1 MTQTPSNL
9 FEDDGNEIPAEG
21 TLEVTGEEQTQD
33 LLQSIDELDKGVFT
47 VKDGEGF
54 FEMDDTTEKEDFYEQ
69 KYKEYE
75 LNYDNQIS
83 QKIYKGVSKILPS
96 NLQNKFNNKLAN
108 NKQKALKFRRDQ
120 LKFAEE
126 NADNAVGQ
134 VVRGFFAAYPGSK

>member
-47 VKDGEGF
+47 VKDGEGS

-83 QKIYKGVSKILPS
+83 QKIYKGVS
-96 NLQNKFNNKLAN
+96 
-108 NKQKALKFRRDQ
+108 
-120 LKFAEE
+120 
-126 NADNAVGQ
+126 
-134 VVRGFFAAYPGSK
+134 

>member
-47 VKDGEGF
+47 VKDGEGS

-75 LNYDNQIS
+75 LNYDNQFN

-108 NKQKALKFRRDQ
+108 NKQKALKILFISIMKIANFLLLQ
-120 LKFAEE
+120 VLL
-126 NADNAVGQ
+126 AVIKKTK
-134 VVRGFFAAYPGSK
+134 YHL

>member
-21 TLEVTGEEQTQD
+21 TLKVTGEEQTQD

-69 KYKEYE
+69 KYKR
-75 LNYDNQIS
+75 YD
-83 QKIYKGVSKILPS
+83 Y
-96 NLQNKFNNKLAN
+96 
-108 NKQKALKFRRDQ
+108 
-120 LKFAEE
+120 
-126 NADNAVGQ
+126 
-134 VVRGFFAAYPGSK
+134 